1 MLEKIYIIVEKDFTG
16 HRVVQSYEQVISSV
30 SDGDLVYEVR
40 EAFKVVKQ
48 EVKLQEISQ
57 KDLNLEDHNYK

>member
-1 MLEKIYIIVEKDFTG
+1 MLEKIYIIVEKGFTG
-16 HRVVQSYEQVISSV
+16 HRVVQSHEQVISSV